1 MSQQPPEQQK
11 PVSVLII
18 AKDQNQYGKAAQ
30 FLSRRGW
37 PAHVVP
43 GIKQAVEYVVKNRP
57 MFVMVSFSI
66 PNANIVKLPALL
78 EKTFGAISIAFGET
92 GDPKTT
98 KRLNT
103 CKMKHIFYG
112 AMSGPSIH
120 MRIKKILI
128 EMEKEK
134 QQANQPQKAEAQ
146 TPEHQPPAEKQQAQQ
161 KPGGD
166 VIMTGKDRRARQDM
180 LLENTNQNPSNAGP
194 NFSGGSH
201 SPSSYN
207 PQQSGYQPPG
217 QGGAS
222 NTGSFNPQAQGADSA
237 SGNFQPDSNAP
248 YGSQPSGGQHTN
260 QNSTNTGSY
269 NPQNN
274 SQNSLSGNFGG
285 DANSSP
291 TGGAQPT
298 GENQWGGSEF
308 SPDGNSSAQTQGSFN
323 PQSNGENSTSSS
335 QSTDSYNPQQSGYQ
349 PPGQGGASNTGS
361 FNPQAQGA
369 DSASGNFQPDSN
381 APYGSQPEMPQE
393 PVNNAGFGEAANS
406 MAQPPNYPTSA
417 NAPAADHAPA
427 DHQNGFHG
435 ANSADSSLNHPTDN
449 TGIEAGTNSNGDLAG
464 ASADVAGNTSASH
477 VMPPRKMRTGDQKTN
492 NPNLKDMAQTF
503 DRVFKENC
511 NVTKE
516 EPQLISETS
525 VVEIITIRS
534 EETNGYLIFAR
545 PEGSELD
552 QGFFSGVKESIQIA
566 LRNEFLEFY
575 LAEEFSTEISQIS
588 FIQWASMA
596 SDFVSIEQHEDM
608 EIAMA
613 YFSEDVVPHFLPAD
627 GVEDMSMVNINSL
640 VPDLKSD
647 YKGYINFEKNGK
659 MLLYIKKGRSIT
671 QAQKERLIQ
680 KNVKNLYV
688 PNDDVKRYCSQVA
701 QATINQRIEQFVNYL
716 KQVASSESQKQAS

>member
-201 SPSSYN
+201 SPS
-207 PQQSGYQPPG
+207 
-217 QGGAS
+217 
-222 NTGSFNPQAQGADSA
+222 
-237 SGNFQPDSNAP
+237 
-248 YGSQPSGGQHTN
+248 
-260 QNSTNTGSY
+260 
-269 NPQNN
+269 
-274 SQNSLSGNFGG
+274 
-285 DANSSP
+285 
-291 TGGAQPT
+291 
-298 GENQWGGSEF
+298 
-308 SPDGNSSAQTQGSFN
+308 
-323 PQSNGENSTSSS
+323 
-335 QSTDSYNPQQSGYQ
+335 SYNPQQSGYQ